1 MHNKIYCA
9 QTMKY
14 ITLIAGKNYFTEL
27 TQTGNVIDLP
37 ILQ

>member
-1 MHNKIYCA
+1 MHNKISCA

-14 ITLIAGKNYFTEL
+14 ITLITVKNYFTEL